1 MNRYEIICKLDKDF
15 LILINK
21 GLIPV
26 HLLAWKTIY
35 ETYLK
40 EIKNNKKTVTYLYL
54 ADYYNLSEVH
64 IQRIISFMKS

>member
-21 GLIPV
+21 GLLPV

-35 ETYLK
+35 EAYVNEMK
-40 EIKNNKKTVTYLYL
+40 RNKKMITYLYL
-54 ADYYNLSEVH
+54 ADFFNLSETQIRNIVK
-64 IQRIISFMKS
+64 FMSS

>member
-1 MNRYEIICKLDKDF
+1 MNRYEIICKLDKNF

-21 GLIPV
+21 GLLPV

-40 EIKNNKKTVTYLYL
+40 EIKNNKKMVTYLYL
-54 ADYYNLSEVH
+54 SDYYNLSEPQIRNIVK
-64 IQRIISFMKS
+64 FMSC